1 MATTVLE
8 CDEFVAV
15 LLDTEGINAVGAS
28 ETSVMSLLTLT
39 TLLSSF
45 LIYNSKKVPQ
55 KVDLDKMRCF
65 SQLSTSLLSQC
76 GESMSEEARKSFFP
90 RFLWLLRDVS
100 LKMTDRSGKELEPT
114 EYLHTRL
121 LSAESGELTELGKSL
136 VSLFPLLECAK
147 LPIPSIKKGI
157 ICNIVERQGDLKPA
171 FNEAVD
177 ALIQQILQQV
187 TPKKAVDGTT
197 TVNGKALAALAGE
210 YVEAVNKP
218 GSVPDLDQGWQ
229 AVVRLELKQCSDKLV
244 REYQD
249 EMERAVDGNLP
260 MEERNLLRIHQQ
272 TLKRIKIGLREE
284 VWRVDPLHSS
294 YKEVQPLLDQ
304 LEQNIVQWKV
314 PSSSSDITCSSINS
328 SSSSSSNGER
338 EVVGGVLYQF
348 TIENFKASKEHCE
361 RLLTDLVKEN
371 KVQEKLLEA
380 LRNSLP
386 IDIQLEA
393 SKIAEAYSSQ
403 AVGPAASQV
412 LERGLEELSQFTT
425 ILKEIPGPPQNV
437 EVVGKGSD
445 RIKLSWDPPLENPE
459 AVEEYVVYK
468 RIEGGEW
475 EEAVRT
481 EKTRALVKGLK
492 SQTKYRFE
500 GIKMNDPPIDIE
512 ETASYEFQVVA
523 TNSMVTSLET
533 KQSSETEVTTA
544 AIATY
549 SSAAGAVG
557 ALFLPYVIGSAQEA
571 FKEGQDFAVDH
582 FEMSDSKQKFLIG
595 LSIAAL
601 PVSIALAPVTM
612 PALAITTAM
621 WAKHRVEEEQGDLTE
636 D

>member
-8 CDEFVAV
+8 CDEFVTV

-28 ETSVMSLLTLT
+28 ETSAMSLLTLT

-45 LIYNSKKVPQ
+45 LIYNSKKVPH
-55 KVDLDKMRCF
+55 KVDLEKIRCF

-90 RFLWLLRDVS
+90 CFLWLLRDVS

-121 LSAESGELTELGKSL
+121 LASESGELTDLGKSL

-187 TPKKAVDGTT
+187 TSKKAVNGTT

-244 REYQD
+244 REYKD
-249 EMERAVDGNLP
+249 EMERAVEGNLP
-260 MEERNLLRIHQQ
+260 MEEGNLLRMHQQ
-272 TLKRIKIGLREE
+272 TLKRMKIGLREE

-294 YKEVQPLLDQ
+294 DKEVQPLLDQ
-304 LEQNIVQWKV
+304 LEQDIVQWKE
-314 PSSSSDITCSSINS
+314 PPNSSSITCSSTS
-328 SSSSSSNGER
+328 SSSGER
-338 EVVGGVLYQF
+338 EVTGGVLYLY
-348 TIENFKASKEHCE
+348 TAKNFKASKEHCE
-361 RLLTDLVKEN
+361 KLLSDLAKKY
-371 KVQEKLLEA
+371 KVQGKFLEA
-380 LRNSLP
+380 IRKSLP
-386 IDIQLEA
+386 IDFQLEA
-393 SKIAEAYSSQ
+393 SKIAEVYSSQ

-412 LERGLEELSQFTT
+412 LERGLEELSQFATV
-425 ILKEIPGPPQNV
+425 LKKIPGQPRNV
-437 EVVGKGSD
+437 RVVGKGSD

-468 RIEGGEW
+468 KIEGGEW

-481 EKTRALVKGLK
+481 EKTRALVKGLV
-492 SQTKYRFE
+492 SQTKFSFV
-500 GIKMNDPPIDIE
+500 GIKADDIPIDMDE
-512 ETASYEFQVVA
+512 ATTYEFRVVA
-523 TNSMVTSLET
+523 TNSIVTSIEAKRT
-533 KQSSETEVTTA
+533 SGTEVTTA
-544 AIATY
+544 AL
-549 SSAAGAVG
+549 AAFGSGTGAVG
-557 ALFLPYVIGSAQEA
+557 ALFLPYVIGKAQEA
-571 FKEGQDFAVDH
+571 FKENKDFVPDSSD
-582 FEMSDSKQKFLIG
+582 MSDKKQRFLIG

-601 PVSIALAPVTM
+601 PISLALAPVTM
-612 PALAITTAM
+612 PTLAIAITM
-621 WAKHRVEEEQGDLTE
+621 WGKHKIVEEQGDLTE

>member
-15 LLDTEGINAVGAS
+15 LLDTEGIDAVGAS
-28 ETSVMSLLTLT
+28 ETSAMSLLTLT

-65 SQLSTSLLSQC
+65 SQLSTSLLFQC
-76 GESMSEEARKSFFP
+76 DESMSEKARKSFFP

-121 LSAESGELTELGKSL
+121 LASESGELIDLGKSL

-147 LPIPSIKKGI
+147 LPIPSKKKDI

-187 TPKKAVDGTT
+187 TPKKAVDGTS

-244 REYQD
+244 REYKD
-249 EMERAVDGNLP
+249 EMERAVEGNLP

-272 TLKRIKIGLREE
+272 TLKRMKIGLREE

-294 YKEVQPLLDQ
+294 DKEAQPLLDQ
-304 LEQNIVQWKV
+304 LEQDIVQWKN
-314 PSSSSDITCSSINS
+314 PSSSSDITCSNS
-328 SSSSSSNGER
+328 SSSSR
-338 EVVGGVLYQF
+338 EVAGGVLYQF
-348 TIENFKASKEHCE
+348 TTENFKASKEHCE
-361 RLLTDLVKEN
+361 RLFTDLVKEN
-371 KVQEKLLEA
+371 KAHDKCLEA
-380 LRNSLP
+380 LSNSLP
-386 IDIQLEA
+386 IDMQLEA
-393 SKIAEAYSSQ
+393 SKITEAYSSQ
-403 AVGPAASQV
+403 SVGPAASQV
-412 LERGLEELSQFTT
+412 LERGLE
-425 ILKEIPGPPQNV
+425 ILNQCATNLKIIPGPPQNV
-437 EVVGKGSD
+437 RVVGTGSD
-445 RIKLSWDPPLENPE
+445 KIKLSWDPPLKNPE

-481 EKTRALVKGLK
+481 EKTRALVKGLV
-492 SQTKYRFE
+492 SRTKFRFS
-500 GIKMNDPPIDIE
+500 GIKVDSIPIDVDE
-512 ETASYEFQVVA
+512 STTYEFQVVA
-523 TNSMVTSLET
+523 INSTARSLGT
-533 KQSSETEVTTA
+533 KRTEETEVTTA
-544 AIATY
+544 ALATVGIAT
-549 SSAAGAVG
+549 GAVG
-557 ALFLPYVIGSAQEA
+557 ALFLPYVIGRAQKA
-571 FKEGQDFAVDH
+571 FKENENFVLDSS
-582 FEMSDSKQKFLIG
+582 EMSDSEQKFLIS

-601 PVSIALAPVTM
+601 PISVALAPVTM
-612 PALAITTAM
+612 PTLAIATAM
-621 WAKHRVEEEQGDLTE
+621 WAKHKIEEDQDLTE

>member
-15 LLDTEGINAVGAS
+15 LLDTEGIDAVGAS
-28 ETSVMSLLTLT
+28 ETSAMSLLTLT

-65 SQLSTSLLSQC
+65 SQLSTSLLFQC
-76 GESMSEEARKSFFP
+76 DESMSEKARKSFFP

-121 LSAESGELTELGKSL
+121 LASESGELIDLGKSL

-147 LPIPSIKKGI
+147 LPIPSKKKDI

-187 TPKKAVDGTT
+187 TPKKAVDGTS

-244 REYQD
+244 REYKD
-249 EMERAVDGNLP
+249 EMERAVEGNLP

-272 TLKRIKIGLREE
+272 TLKRMKIGLREE

-294 YKEVQPLLDQ
+294 DKEAQPLLDQ
-304 LEQNIVQWKV
+304 LEQDIVQWKN
-314 PSSSSDITCSSINS
+314 PSSSSDITCSNS
-328 SSSSSSNGER
+328 SSSSR
-338 EVVGGVLYQF
+338 EVAGGVLYQF
-348 TIENFKASKEHCE
+348 TTENFKASKEHCE
-361 RLLTDLVKEN
+361 RLFTDLVKEN
-371 KVQEKLLEA
+371 KVHDKCLEA
-380 LRNSLP
+380 LSNSLP
-386 IDIQLEA
+386 IDMQLEA
-393 SKIAEAYSSQ
+393 SKITEAYSSQ
-403 AVGPAASQV
+403 SVGPAASQV
-412 LERGLEELSQFTT
+412 LERGLE
-425 ILKEIPGPPQNV
+425 ILNQCATNLKIIPGPPQNV
-437 EVVGKGSD
+437 RVVGTGSD
-445 RIKLSWDPPLENPE
+445 KIKLSWDPPLKNPE

-481 EKTRALVKGLK
+481 EKTRALVKGLV
-492 SQTKYRFE
+492 SRTKFRFS
-500 GIKMNDPPIDIE
+500 GIKVDSIPIDVDE
-512 ETASYEFQVVA
+512 STTYEFQVVA
-523 TNSMVTSLET
+523 INSTARSLGT
-533 KQSSETEVTTA
+533 KRTEETEVTTA
-544 AIATY
+544 ALATVGIAT
-549 SSAAGAVG
+549 GAVG
-557 ALFLPYVIGSAQEA
+557 ALFLPYVIGRAQKA
-571 FKEGQDFAVDH
+571 FKENENFVLDSS
-582 FEMSDSKQKFLIG
+582 EMSDSKQKFLIG

-601 PVSIALAPVTM
+601 PISVSLAPVTM
-612 PALAITTAM
+612 PTLGIATAM
-621 WAKHRVEEEQGDLTE
+621 WAKHKIEEDQDLTE